1 MRIELQSKTKI
12 VAVKREHILQGDGS
26 SGGGH
31 GAPMPGSGGGF
42 GAPAGGGFG
51 GGGGGWD
58 DGRSTPLHA
67 STMQTPL
74 RNDG

>member
-1 MRIELQSKTKI
+1 
-12 VAVKREHILQGDGS
+12 
-26 SGGGH
+26 
-31 GAPMPGSGGGF
+31 MPGGGGGF

>member
-1 MRIELQSKTKI
+1 
-12 VAVKREHILQGDGS
+12 
-26 SGGGH
+26 
-31 GAPMPGSGGGF
+31 MPGSGGGF
-42 GAPAGGGFG
+42 GAPAGGGF